1 MYKRL
6 LGTYEICEMF
16 KNYVRCID
24 QNTNFRTSDFP
35 KSICAVLWWNQT
47 RFKKFQPLE
56 VGSDPSNVTNKIQ
69 VKIINQKLNNMLK
82 TLWKFHTRFHVT
94 LRGIIWSGAIIN
106 FKSRKDESLSLF
118 NFGRKYP
125 FVDRLT

>member
-6 LGTYEICEMF
+6 LGMKF
-16 KNYVRCID
+16 VRCSKIMWD
-24 QNTNFRTSDFP
+24 
-35 KSICAVLWWNQT
+35 VLIKTQILEPLLSLNQFVLFCDET
-47 RFKKFQPLE
+47 KPDFKKFQPLE
-56 VGSDPSNVTNKIQ
+56 VGSDPSNETNKIQ

-125 FVDRLT
+125 FVDRPT